1 MRETYDLLDFEIFGC
16 YAPLPNGDRE
26 FVYRYEIYGEGCP
39 PYDNGVIDSND
50 YFETEQEARFAAI
63 GHISLLL
70 NGEG

>member
-39 PYDNGVIDSND
+39 PYDNGVID
-50 YFETEQEARFAAI
+50 
-63 GHISLLL
+63 
-70 NGEG
+70 